1 MLIFGRI
8 IGIQVPSMQYKRP
21 LFSARLNLKS
31 YYSLK
36 ILNNY
41 IIMSLLQIFTLLGAL
56 GMFLYGMNLMSSGL
70 QKAAG
75 DRLRGFLSAMTSSPL
90 KRVLT
95 GLGITTIIQ
104 SSSATTVMVVSFVN
118 AGLLTLVQA
127 IGVIMG
133 ANIGTTVTAWMVAW
147 LGFKADI
154 SILAIPLMLFGFL
167 FSNSKKNQ
175 HKNIGELI
183 VGFSL
188 LFLGLSFMKGS
199 VPNLSETPEVL
210 NFVKDWAS
218 NGFASVLIFLLFGTI
233 LTLVLQSSSATMAI
247 TLIMLSMGY
256 IPFTMACAMVLG
268 ENIGTTITAN
278 IAASVG
284 NTSAK
289 RAAMSHTIFNVFG
302 VIWALA
308 LFTPFLN
315 LVGLIIESFG
325 LPNPTKEGFSVPSPT
340 SPESTAALY
349 GLSMLHTLFNC
360 INTCILIWFT
370 GLIEKAVINII
381 KAPANQEKDVFRLKY
396 IEAGPLATPEL
407 ATEQASNEIIH
418 FAQISK
424 RGLAYAQEA
433 INETDADKFEELRS
447 KLVKY
452 EEISD
457 RIEYEIAQFLNAVSS
472 GEISEKTSMEIKAM
486 YKVIGELESLGDSG
500 ENISRI
506 LSRRN
511 IHKKEFDADAIKK
524 LNQMTGLVDRAY
536 DAMIE
541 NLELAFNGK
550 LVEISNAYAAEDRIN
565 TLRNNLRD
573 EAIENL
579 DNGNKTYQS
588 SVYFMDIVSELERMG
603 DFMINISQSLQRA
616 YGIAK

>member
-1 MLIFGRI
+1 
-8 IGIQVPSMQYKRP
+8 
-21 LFSARLNLKS
+21 
-31 YYSLK
+31 
-36 ILNNY
+36 
-41 IIMSLLQIFTLLGAL
+41 MSILQIFTLLGAL

-75 DRLRGFLSAMTSSPL
+75 DRLRGFLSAMTSNPF
-90 KRVLT
+90 KRVMT
-95 GLGITTIIQ
+95 GLGITAIIQ

-133 ANIGTTVTAWMVAW
+133 ANIGTTVTAWLVAW

-188 LFLGLSFMKGS
+188 LFLGLSFMKES
-199 VPNLSETPEVL
+199 VPDLSETPQVL
-210 NFVKDWAS
+210 EFVKDWS
-218 NGFASVLIFLLFGTI
+218 SYGFTSVLIFLVFGTV

-256 IPFTMACAMVLG
+256 IPFSMACAMVLG

-302 VIWALA
+302 VIWALI
-308 LFTPFLN
+308 FFQPFLG
-315 LVGLIIESFG
+315 LVGIIIESFG
-325 LPNPTKEGFSVPSPT
+325 LPNPAKEGFSVSSPT

-349 GLSMLHTLFNC
+349 GLSMLHTLFNT
-360 INTCILIWFT
+360 INTAILIGCT
-370 GLIEKAVINII
+370 GLIEKAVIKIV

-418 FAQISK
+418 FAEISK
-424 RGLAYAQEA
+424 KGLGYAREA
-433 INETDADKFEELRS
+433 INETNTDKFEELRN

-472 GEISEKTSMEIKAM
+472 DEVSEKTSKEIKAM

-500 ENISRI
+500 ESISRI

-511 IHKKEFDADAIKK
+511 IHKKEFDADSIKK
-524 LNQMTGLVDRAY
+524 LNQMTDLVEQAY
-536 DAMIE
+536 DVMIE
-541 NLELAFNGK
+541 NLSLAFSGK
-550 LVEISNAYAAEDRIN
+550 LVEIANAYAAEDRIN

-573 EAIENL
+573 AAIEEI
-579 DNGNKTYQS
+579 DRENKSYQN

-616 YGIAK
+616 YGVAK

>member
-1 MLIFGRI
+1 M
-8 IGIQVPSMQYKRP
+8 
-21 LFSARLNLKS
+21 N
-31 YYSLK
+31 
-36 ILNNY
+36 
-41 IIMSLLQIFTLLGAL
+41 LLQVFTLLGAL

-75 DRLRGFLSAMTSSPL
+75 ERLRGFLSAMTSNPF
-90 KRVLT
+90 KRVMT
-95 GLGITTIIQ
+95 GLGITAIIQ

-133 ANIGTTVTAWMVAW
+133 ANIGTTVTAWLVAW

-188 LFLGLSFMKGS
+188 LFLGLSFMKES
-199 VPNLSETPEVL
+199 VPDLSETPQVL
-210 NFVKDWAS
+210 EFVKDWS
-218 NGFASVLIFLLFGTI
+218 SYGFTSVLIFLVFGTI

-256 IPFTMACAMVLG
+256 IPFSMACAMVLG

-302 VIWALA
+302 VIWALI
-308 LFTPFLN
+308 FFQPFLG

-325 LPNPTKEGFSVPSPT
+325 LPNPSKEGFAVSSPT

-349 GLSMLHTLFNC
+349 GLSMLHTLFNT
-360 INTCILIWFT
+360 INTAILIGCT
-370 GLIEKAVINII
+370 GLIEKAVIKLI

-418 FAQISK
+418 FAEISK
-424 RGLAYAQEA
+424 RGLAYAREA
-433 INETDADKFEELRS
+433 INETNADKFEELRG

-472 GEISEKTSMEIKAM
+472 DEVSEKTSKEIKAM

-500 ENISRI
+500 ETISRI

-511 IHKKEFDADAIKK
+511 IHKKEFDADSIKK
-524 LNQMTGLVDRAY
+524 LNQMTDLVEKAY
-536 DAMIE
+536 DVMIE
-541 NLELAFNGK
+541 NLNLAFSGK
-550 LVEISNAYAAEDRIN
+550 LVEIANAYAAEDHIN

-573 EAIENL
+573 AAIEDIDSN
-579 DNGNKTYQS
+579 NKTYQS
-588 SVYFMDIVSELERMG
+588 SVYFMDIISELERMG

-616 YGIAK
+616 YGVAK

>member
-1 MLIFGRI
+1 M
-8 IGIQVPSMQYKRP
+8 
-21 LFSARLNLKS
+21 N
-31 YYSLK
+31 
-36 ILNNY
+36 
-41 IIMSLLQIFTLLGAL
+41 LLQVFTLLGAL

-75 DRLRGFLSAMTSSPL
+75 ERLRGFLSAMTSNPF
-90 KRVLT
+90 KRVMT
-95 GLGITTIIQ
+95 GLGITAIIQ

-133 ANIGTTVTAWMVAW
+133 ANIGTTVTAWLVAW

-188 LFLGLSFMKGS
+188 LFLGLSFMKES
-199 VPNLSETPEVL
+199 VPDLSETPQVL
-210 NFVKDWAS
+210 EFVKDWS
-218 NGFASVLIFLLFGTI
+218 SYGFSSVLIFLVFGTI

-256 IPFTMACAMVLG
+256 IPFSMACAMVLG

-302 VIWALA
+302 VIWALI
-308 LFTPFLN
+308 FFKPFLG
-315 LVGLIIESFG
+315 LVGIIIESFG
-325 LPNPTKEGFSVPSPT
+325 LPNPSKEGFAVASPT

-349 GLSMLHTLFNC
+349 GLSMLHTLFNT
-360 INTCILIWFT
+360 INTAILIGCT
-370 GLIEKAVINII
+370 GLIEKAVIKII

-418 FAQISK
+418 FAEISK
-424 RGLAYAQEA
+424 RGLAYAREA
-433 INETDADKFEELRS
+433 INETNTDKFEELRG

-472 GEISEKTSMEIKAM
+472 DEISEKTSKEIKAM

-500 ENISRI
+500 ETISRI

-511 IHKKEFDADAIKK
+511 IHKKEFNADSIKK
-524 LNQMTGLVDRAY
+524 LNQMTDLVEKAY
-536 DAMIE
+536 DVMIE
-541 NLELAFNGK
+541 NLYLAFNGK
-550 LVEISNAYAAEDRIN
+550 LGDIANAYAAEDHIN

-573 EAIENL
+573 AAIEDIDSN
-579 DNGNKTYQS
+579 NKTYQS
-588 SVYFMDIVSELERMG
+588 SVYFMDIISELERMG